1 MNKVIAANWKMNK
14 TGQDALDFI
23 AEMRRIL
30 SEKSPEGREV
40 IIFAP
45 FTALEKTAD
54 AMSSLGWGMVG
65 AQNLYPVKSGAFTGE
80 ISADMIKS
88 AGAGAVLTGHSE
100 RRHMLG

>member
-30 SEKSPEGREV
+30 SEKSPEGREGM
-40 IIFAP
+40 IFAP

-54 AMSSLGWGMVG
+54 ARISLGCGIFC
-65 AQNLYPVKSGAFTGE
+65 ADDLYS
-80 ISADMIKS
+80 
-88 AGAGAVLTGHSE
+88 L
-100 RRHMLG
+100 